1 MRIPQ
6 QFATHPKQ
14 FTAGTMSSS
23 KSKKSTTQVDLLKQ
37 AQSELKPRNQKPLYV
52 DGLPTSPV
60 TGGVPISRG
69 LIDEPWRKTGEVPMA
84 QTLED
89 RQRQKLEKKAF
100 VPEGFLGPTTVLFIT
115 AKSDGGI
122 APKQIIDI
130 AQTIRP
136 VGLRVFIAAP
146 TNPPHG
152 FELKRVAD
160 KLISIP
166 ARDFSLGTLL
176 NLRKQVVKHGV
187 SFIHSHGRTAGLYA
201 RLLRLMTGVEVIHS
215 FHGIPNEPGLDGRFK
230 RLIDQILS
238 MVPFIPVFGSEIEKR
253 RALENKLIS
262 VEHEPMILLSA
273 IDLNKFPKRK
283 QNEMPFASIEKMRP
297 ETANRVRIGG
307 FLRVESTKGHAQ
319 FLKAA
324 SAMAQ
329 EGKWSCAG
337 YPREKIGKFGN
348 VNQSLEVVGPVQDV
362 PKWLYSLD
370 VFVSTSTGD
379 GQIYGALQAMA
390 AGCVCLLS
398 DIPAHQPFIKHQA
411 ALLFN
416 PDDPKTLSK
425 ALADVRNDKALRD
438 MLIANSRY
446 MLERFH
452 NEEGFR
458 TKILESYRLAAKRTA
473 KL

>member
-1 MRIPQ
+1 
-6 QFATHPKQ
+6 
-14 FTAGTMSSS
+14 MSSP
-23 KSKKSTTQVDLLKQ
+23 KGQKSTTQADLLKQ
-37 AQSELKPRNQKPLYV
+37 VQSELKPRRQKPLYE
-52 DGLPTSPV
+52 DGVPTAKIAVHPQRISEGHESPD
-60 TGGVPISRG
+60 TGGVPTPRSM
-69 LIDEPWRKTGEVPMA
+69 IDEPWRKTGEIPIA

-89 RQRQKLEKKAF
+89 RKRQKLEKKAF

-130 AQTIRP
+130 AQMIRP
-136 VGLRVFIAAP
+136 VGLKIFIAAP

-166 ARDFSLGTLL
+166 ARDFSFGTLL
-176 NLRKQVVKHGV
+176 TLRRQILKHSV
-187 SFIHSHGRTAGLYA
+187 SLIHSHGRTAGLYA
-201 RLLRLMTGVEVIHS
+201 RLLRIMTGVEVIHT
-215 FHGIPNEPGLDGRFK
+215 FHGIPNEPGLGGRF
-230 RLIDQILS
+230 RQFVDQMLS
-238 MVPFIPVFGSEIEKR
+238 MVPFIPVFGSDIEKE
-253 RALENKLIS
+253 RALEKKLIS
-262 VEHEPMILLSA
+262 IEHDPMILLSA

-283 QNEMPFASIEKMRP
+283 QNEMPFALIDKTRP
-297 ETANRVRIGG
+297 ETNNRVRIGG

-324 SAMAQ
+324 AAMAQ
-329 EGKWSCAG
+329 EGQWSCAG
-337 YPREKIGKFGN
+337 YPRERLGKFGN
-348 VNQSLEVVGPVQDV
+348 INQSLEVIGPMQDV

-398 DIPAHQPFIKHQA
+398 DIPAHQPFVKHQA

-416 PDDPKTLSK
+416 PDDPKSLSN
-425 ALADVRNDKALRD
+425 ALNDVRSDKALRD

-473 KL
+473 KLET